1 VLPNFTGEIMRYLIP
16 VSLLCLWV
24 WTGAGHCAAPSKEK
38 PFLTEA
44 EGSACMGDDK
54 SRKQTEEVARDEAK
68 RRAAEQAA
76 TQVRAQ
82 SRVSIGT
89 LEEDVIK
96 IISGGKVRI
105 IDVLESKWDKEGCYK
120 YRIRAEVTP
129 SKPGEMAGVAVTE
142 EERRWGEIEDAPDLR
157 AVDDF
162 LVAFPFSVHSD
173 SARALQTELEAAY
186 PRVAGPY
193 LVFRDTALHLR
204 PSSQAV
210 TISEVSQGEILRV
223 HKIQDAQWAVIK
235 RDVGQVYASFA
246 NLRVITDDEATAW
259 ARCQKA
265 ARDGRSW
272 QDFLQTYPK
281 SHLAR
286 LAKERLINTENR
298 LSREAGLSN
307 QDSEEIALWN
317 RCLKTRDMQ
326 CAREYRRRYPNGKFE
341 KESWQIR

>member
-1 VLPNFTGEIMRYLIP
+1 MRYLIP
-16 VSLLCLWV
+16 ASLLCLIA
-24 WTGAGHCAAPSKEK
+24 WTGAGHCAADLKEK

-96 IISGGKVRI
+96 IMSTGKVRI
-105 IDVLESKWDKEGCYK
+105 TEVLESKWDKDGCYK

-129 SKPGEMAGVAVTE
+129 SKPGEMPGVALTE
-142 EERRWGEIEDAPDLR
+142 EEKLWGELEEAPDLR
-157 AVDDF
+157 AVDTF
-162 LVAFPFSVHSD
+162 LATFPFSVHSEKGK
-173 SARALQTELEAAY
+173 ALQSELEAGY
-186 PRVAGPY
+186 PRIAGPY
-193 LVFRDTALHLR
+193 LVFRETALQLR
-204 PSSQAV
+204 PSAQSIS
-210 TISEVSQGEILRV
+210 ISEFASGEILRV
-223 HKIQDAQWAVIK
+223 LKVQDAQWAVVK
-235 RDVGQVYASFA
+235 RDVGQVYTPFA
-246 NLRVITDDEATAW
+246 NLRAITDDEAAAW
-259 ARCQKA
+259 SRCLKTGKDVRA
-265 ARDGRSW
+265 W
-272 QDFLQTYPK
+272 QSFLQTFPK

-286 LAKERLINTENR
+286 LAKERLTSTENR
-298 LSREAGLSN
+298 LSREDGLSKL
-307 QDSEEIALWN
+307 DSEEIALWN
-317 RCLKTRDMQ
+317 RCLKTRDAQ

>member
-1 VLPNFTGEIMRYLIP
+1 MRYLIP
-16 VSLLCLWV
+16 VSLLCLIA
-24 WTGAGHCAAPSKEK
+24 WTGAGHCADDHKEK

-44 EGSACMGDDK
+44 EGTACMGDDK
-54 SRKQTEEVARDEAK
+54 SRKQTEEVARNEAR

-96 IISGGKVRI
+96 IISGGKVRVI
-105 IDVLESKWDKEGCYK
+105 EVLESKWDKDGCYK
-120 YRIRAEVTP
+120 YRVRAEVTQSP
-129 SKPGEMAGVAVTE
+129 PGEMPGVALTE
-142 EERRWGEIEDAPDLR
+142 EEKLWGALEDSPDLR
-157 AVDDF
+157 AVDTF
-162 LVAFPFSVHSD
+162 IATFPYSMHIEK
-173 SARALQTELEAAY
+173 ARTLQIELEANY

-193 LVFRDTALHLR
+193 LVYRDTALHLR
-204 PSSQAV
+204 PSTQAIS
-210 TISEVSQGEILRV
+210 ISEIGQGEILRV
-223 HKIQDAQWAVIK
+223 LKIHDPQWAVIK
-235 RDVGQVYASFA
+235 RDVGQVFTHFA
-246 NLRVITDDEATAW
+246 NLRAITDDEAADW

-265 ARDGRSW
+265 SKDSHAW
-272 QDFLQTYPK
+272 QVFLQTYPK
-281 SHLAR
+281 SNLAR
-286 LAKERLINTENR
+286 LAKERLTSTENR
-298 LSREAGLSN
+298 LSREDGLSK

>member
-1 VLPNFTGEIMRYLIP
+1 MRSLVFTT
-16 VSLLCLWV
+16 LLCLMACS
-24 WTGAGHCAAPSKEK
+24 GASHSAVMPKEK

-76 TQVRAQ
+76 TQVRSQ

-96 IISGGKVRI
+96 IMSAGKVRVI
-105 IDVLESKWDKEGCYK
+105 EVLDSKWDKDGCYS
-120 YRIRAEVTP
+120 YRIRAEVTQ
-129 SKPGEMAGVAVTE
+129 SRPGEMPGVVQTE
-142 EERRWGEIEDAPDLR
+142 EEKLWAEIEDAPDLR
-157 AVDDF
+157 TVDGF
-162 LVAFPFSVHSD
+162 LSRFPFSVHTEN
-173 SARALQTELEAAY
+173 ARVLQAELETSY
-186 PRVAGPY
+186 PRVAGPF

-204 PSSQAV
+204 PEATS
-210 TISEVSQGEILRV
+210 ISISDISQGEILAV
-223 HKIQDAQWAVIK
+223 SKIHDAKWAVIK
-235 RDVGQVYASFA
+235 RDVGQVYTPFA
-246 NLRVITDDEATAW
+246 NLRAITEEEAKAW
-259 ARCQKA
+259 LRCQKA
-265 ARDGRSW
+265 GKDVRAW
-272 QDFLQTYPK
+272 QGFLQTYPK

-286 LAKERLINTENR
+286 LARDRLANVENR
-298 LSREAGLSN
+298 LAREEGLSS

-317 RCLKTRDMQ
+317 RCLKTRDIQ